1 MRSVLRTGEE
11 RVMAAEGGQ
20 RYEFG
25 RLVLDYLRTF
35 MWPVIVV
42 ALAIFYFKDL
52 MEVIKGGR

>member
-1 MRSVLRTGEE
+1 
-11 RVMAAEGGQ
+11 MAAEGGQ